1 MTKLKR
7 GTPEEAGMLPGQIEL
22 IKRRGAEWV
31 EQDNTMALVVL
42 AARHGVVCLHEAWGP
57 LTGKPDAP
65 PARPDS
71 CFPWSSIGKAVTAT
85 AAMTLVEAGE
95 LGLTRPVQFYIPEL
109 SGTGTEEILVQQL
122 LTHTTGYD
130 ADEDGAWIA
139 ARIGDGLDLPECPGN
154 QHEVVHAQLHAR
166 YTLPVAK
173 RPGTVMSYAGIN
185 YDLLGEI
192 MRRISGMSHA
202 DFLGERIFQPLG
214 MTGARVG
221 FDPAIEPNLVCNFD
235 VQFNP
240 DLPTGDAL
248 RALAS
253 IPSASAGVFGTIEDC
268 AVFAQMLLN
277 GGSYGDATI
286 LHPATVAQMTRNQ
299 IPGIG
304 TDFIGE
310 SHAEACWGYGLSIFD
325 TERWRWFD
333 GALPSNGAFTH
344 SGLGGVTFWAD
355 PAHDLI
361 GLYFSHCLD
370 VDPETGEHH
379 WDADLYQNM
388 VTAAVAD

>member
-192 MRRISGMSHA
+192 MRRKSDA
-202 DFLGERIFQPLG
+202 
-214 MTGARVG
+214 
-221 FDPAIEPNLVCNFD
+221 
-235 VQFNP
+235 
-240 DLPTGDAL
+240 AL
-248 RALAS
+248 R
-253 IPSASAGVFGTIEDC
+253 
-268 AVFAQMLLN
+268 
-277 GGSYGDATI
+277 
-286 LHPATVAQMTRNQ
+286 R
-299 IPGIG
+299 
-304 TDFIGE
+304 
-310 SHAEACWGYGLSIFD
+310 
-325 TERWRWFD
+325 R
-333 GALPSNGAFTH
+333 
-344 SGLGGVTFWAD
+344 
-355 PAHDLI
+355 
-361 GLYFSHCLD
+361 
-370 VDPETGEHH
+370 
-379 WDADLYQNM
+379 
-388 VTAAVAD
+388 